1 MKSSHFMLALAIGAA
16 ALATSHACFSTEAE
30 APEAPNALE
39 NSTIPSPVPDRRVRE
54 LDEHRKALKF
64 AGLNVRISLEI
75 TSSGKTT
82 SSSGTVINGSPFSLR
97 SLEKREFISSV
108 RFLDGIKTDETKG
121 TITLG
126 NEIEVTP
133 QILQDGKISARVSF
147 SRTAPIPGTKQLPPL
162 FYQPNSYQGVNQT
175 LTLTNGV
182 PLAIANLT
190 TPEGGKDLSVTIT
203 ATIQE

>member
-16 ALATSHACFSTEAE
+16 ALATSHACFSTEAAGLE
-30 APEAPNALE
+30 A
-39 NSTIPSPVPDRRVRE
+39 VDRSSQNIDTERWSRE
-54 LDEHRKALKF
+54 LTEYRMGLKA
-64 AGLNVRISLEI
+64 AALNVRISLEI

-126 NEIEVTP
+126 DEIEVTP
-133 QILQDGKISARVSF
+133 QILPDGKISARVSF

-182 PLAIANLT
+182 PLAMANLT
-190 TPEGGKDLSVTIT
+190 TPDGGKDLSVTIT
-203 ATIQE
+203 ATIEE